1 MEFKVAIMF
10 VFLGPNL
17 FLFLVKTE
25 PATLNTLPLGTEV
38 AGMMRYENKY
48 NNYFEIEV
56 LLSTPVLKLECV
68 VFC

>member
-1 MEFKVAIMF
+1 MF

-25 PATLNTLPLGTEV
+25 PATLNTRSLGTEV
-38 AGMMRYENKY
+38 AGMIRYENTTTT
-48 NNYFEIEV
+48 NFEIEV
-56 LLSTPVLKLECV
+56 LLSTPVLKLERI

>member
-1 MEFKVAIMF
+1 MRSTLEFKVTIM
-10 VFLGPNL
+10 

-38 AGMMRYENKY
+38 SGMIRYENKY

-56 LLSTPVLKLECV
+56 LLSTPVLKLECI